1 MLDTVI
7 QAWCNKQL
15 EPIFKLDC
23 EGELKGTLLSFNIG
37 KFFLKHSWV
46 EILFAINS
54 AWFSIKRVL
63 FLT

>member
-7 QAWCNKQL
+7 QSWCNKQL
-15 EPIFKLDC
+15 EAIFKLDC

-37 KFFLKHSWV
+37 KFFLKHSWI

-54 AWFSIKRVL
+54 A
-63 FLT
+63 